1 MSSGHPTRVRS
12 ERLPPGYVLD
22 GKYEI
27 VRAIGAGG
35 FAYVYEANQLNIERP
50 VAVKV
55 LSPPRTLEDRDQYFR
70 RFVREAKL
78 AAQIRHPNVV
88 TIHDYGV
95 ADEQPFIVMEL
106 LEGRELKHEIRD
118 HGPMDPVRALP
129 LFIECLDALG
139 EAHDRKIVHKDLKPS
154 NLFLGDPG
162 GRREMLRILDFGVA
176 RLQEGESLTQSGR
189 VYGTM
194 RYMAPEYLRK
204 QTVTPALDVY
214 QMGLI
219 LVETLAGRP
228 AIQADDH
235 LVCITA
241 HFLGELEIPESLLEG
256 PLGPVLQKALAV
268 GYEDRY
274 DDAHAFRDA
283 LEAID
288 ASSITRVDMTAASR
302 LLNDYSGSMDGVVM
316 PPPSLAEVRPGD
328 TGGHD
333 APDGVISRPAT
344 QAQGVLRTSNP
355 AMAVPVAMA
364 AAAAPVA
371 VDSGDSMS
379 FPTGMPSD
387 GYEIAQQ
394 PRRMTTLLIGLAG
407 GLLIAALVAGG
418 LVLYEQPDAEVT
430 DVSEATV
437 SPVVPART
445 EEAADSAQPG
455 ENVPAAGGPG
465 AAAEAAEATPEPAA
479 AAQAGPEAGATA
491 DVVDEDSEPAAK
503 DVEAAAEDAALAP
516 DASPKPARARPR
528 PRPRPNKP
536 SNLPAALPAKKKA
549 GAKKFLE

>member
-1 MSSGHPTRVRS
+1 MSSGQPTRVRS
-12 ERLPPGYVLD
+12 ERLPAGYVLD
-22 GKYEI
+22 EKYEI

-55 LSPPRTLEDRDQYFR
+55 LSPPRTIEDREHYFQ

-95 ADEQPFIVMEL
+95 ADEQPYIVMEL
-106 LEGRELKHEIRD
+106 LQGRELKHELRD
-118 HGPMDPVRALP
+118 HGPMDPARALP

-154 NLFLGDPG
+154 NLFLSDPG

-214 QMGLI
+214 QIGLI
-219 LVETLAGRP
+219 LVEALAGKP
-228 AIQADDH
+228 AIEAEDH

-256 PLGPVLQKALAV
+256 PLGSVLQKALAV
-268 GYEDRY
+268 GYGDRFAS
-274 DDAHAFRDA
+274 AHEFRDA

-288 ASSITRVDMTAASR
+288 PATITPIERGGPIR
-302 LLNDYSGSMDGVVM
+302 LLNDYSGSMDGMVLS
-316 PPPSLAEVRPGD
+316 PPQPLPGAAPPGD

-333 APDGVISRPAT
+333 API
-344 QAQGVLRTSNP
+344 
-355 AMAVPVAMA
+355 VADTA
-364 AAAAPVA
+364 PSVSASAPVPA
-371 VDSGDSMS
+371 IVEQASAEISA
-379 FPTGMPSD
+379 PSD
-387 GYEIAQQ
+387 ISLSEFGPLSGGYAPEE

-407 GLLIAALVAGG
+407 GLLIAALVGAGALWAVQG
-418 LVLYEQPDAEVT
+418 DEANPVP
-430 DVSEATV
+430 ATV
-437 SPVVPART
+437 TPTVAPAAKHPAPVTEPAPT
-445 EEAADSAQPG
+445 EDKAPAEADP
-455 ENVPAAGGPG
+455 VPAAVAGDAP
-465 AAAEAAEATPEPAA
+465 AAVAQGEEATEVPEKGGESDAKVDPEPANGATPVAATPTRKKKKKRRATKPRDNKPA
-479 AAQAGPEAGATA
+479 AA
-491 DVVDEDSEPAAK
+491 
-503 DVEAAAEDAALAP
+503 
-516 DASPKPARARPR
+516 PKPP
-528 PRPRPNKP
+528 KT
-536 SNLPAALPAKKKA
+536 KKK
-549 GAKKFLE
+549 KKFLE